1 MGGTTAPVTGSGSW
15 PAWMASVSKRWVM
28 PRRLRAR
35 DAVTCTTMTF
45 GDRAAG
51 VPKLSAAPTPAPS
64 PRFWAKLPVAVGN
77 LVQLGGIVVGVLL
90 ILSAGASRGIAALSV
105 LLAVLGIVAV
115 YLCSHAI
122 AHWAVGRL
130 VGLRFA
136 YIGVRGTDHPEAYP
150 AGMREVMAATP
161 MFTTVS
167 TKRSRAAASPT
178 AMAAYFAAGE
188 TSTTI
193 CTALA
198 GLLAF
203 LVGVP
208 GGVVILI
215 ISIIWV
221 LIAVAT
227 TFAPKGDYYK
237 AR

>member
-1 MGGTTAPVTGSGSW
+1 M
-15 PAWMASVSKRWVM
+15 
-28 PRRLRAR
+28 
-35 DAVTCTTMTF
+35 
-45 GDRAAG
+45 
-51 VPKLSAAPTPAPS
+51 SAAPTAVPS
-64 PRFWAKLPVAVGN
+64 PRFWAKLPVAAGN
-77 LVQLGGIVVGVLL
+77 LVQLGGIVLGVLL
-90 ILSAGASRGIAALSV
+90 ILGAGASRGIAALSV
-105 LLAVLGIVAV
+105 LLAVLGILAV

-136 YIGVRGTDHPEAYP
+136 YVGVRGTDHPEAYP
-150 AGMREVMAATP
+150 PVLREVMAATP

-198 GLLAF
+198 ALLAF

-208 GGVVILI
+208 GGGIILAVTVV
-215 ISIIWV
+215 WV
-221 LIAVAT
+221 LVAVAT
-227 TFAPKGDYYK
+227 TTFTPKGDYYK
-237 AR
+237 ARQALRAG